1 MRHARAVWLQRLLL
15 VVFTTILV
23 LLPFHAFISTWGGT
37 AIGPLFA
44 WKGWKE
50 FLLFGIV
57 PLVVLYLILRPDVAR
72 LVWRGWLTKLILIY
86 VGLHVVLAIV
96 SPASLEAIIAG
107 AAMNL
112 RFLAIFGLAQVIIA
126 SDDSWAHAIKRW
138 VEPWLFVTT
147 IIISLLAIA
156 QVTVIP
162 KDYLAQFGY
171 NKETTIA
178 PYVLIDDNPDALR
191 AFATLR
197 GPNTLGAYLVLPLL
211 LALVAVF
218 REPRNILAGMALGLG
233 TVALVA
239 TSSRSAWLGLAVG
252 VVVLGFI
259 ALHGRG
265 MLKVVKWGVVP
276 AIVLGGI
283 LTWLIIA
290 VPAVRLTLFHAS
302 PGDPSLLEGS
312 NEAHWRATGEGLQD
326 AASHPMG
333 QGIGT
338 AGPASFYNTNGHPK
352 IAENYFVQL
361 AQEIGFAGLALFVVI
376 CGILVLRLWRHRQRM
391 WPKVLLA
398 SFAGLTVINIF
409 QHGWAD
415 DPSAMTWW
423 AIAGLYALGDNKTK
437 ATKHVQESS

>member
-15 VVFTTILV
+15 VVFTTILI
-23 LLPFHAFISTWGGT
+23 LLPLHAFISTWGGT

-50 FLLFGIV
+50 FLLLGVV
-57 PLVVLYLILRPDVAR
+57 PLVLLYLALRPDVAR
-72 LVWRGWLTKLILIY
+72 LVWRGWLTKLILVY
-86 VGLHVVLAIV
+86 VGLTAALAII
-96 SPASLEAIIAG
+96 SQASLEAIMAG

-112 RFLAIFGLAQVIIA
+112 RFLAMFVLAQVLIA
-126 SDDSWAHAIKRW
+126 SDDTWSHAIKRW
-138 VEPWLFVTT
+138 VEPWLFITT
-147 IIISLLAIA
+147 IVISLLAIA

-162 KDYLAQFGY
+162 KDFLAGFGY
-171 NKETTIA
+171 DKEATIA

-197 GPNTLGAYLVLPLL
+197 GPNTLGAYLILPLL
-211 LALVAVF
+211 LAVLAVF
-218 REPRNILAGMALGLG
+218 REPRNLLAGLALGLG

-252 VVVLGFI
+252 LVVLAAL
-259 ALHGRG
+259 ALHGKG
-265 MLKVVKWGVVP
+265 LWKLVKWGAIPAVVLTG
-276 AIVLGGI
+276 VLA
-283 LTWLIIA
+283 WLVIA

-302 PGDPSLLEGS
+302 PGDPSVLEGS
-312 NEAHWRATGEGLQD
+312 NEAHWKATAEGVQQAIEQPTGL
-326 AASHPMG
+326 
-333 QGIGT
+333 GIGT
-338 AGPASFYNTNGHPK
+338 AGPASFYNTHAAPR

-361 AQEIGFAGLALFVVI
+361 AQEVGFAGLALFLVI
-376 CGILVLRLWRHRQRM
+376 CCVLVRRLWYHRERM

-423 AIAGLYALGDNKTK
+423 AIAGLYALGDNKAK
-437 ATKHVQESS
+437 ATKQKKEVS